1 MENQNLIQLTMSNK
15 LKRVYI
21 PIIVLTFF
29 LVSTFFPSQANASA
43 LSRTIT
49 VSATGSVKVT
59 PDAVRVN
66 ATVTKVAT
74 SNTLA
79 LSEVG
84 ASAAAVRKALL
95 ANGISTKDIKT
106 QSLTVYPEYNYTQ
119 EKGSVLIGYRGSQS
133 FEIVVRNAPN
143 AGTVVD
149 AIVAAGSDN
158 LQLNGVTPFV
168 IDSSKA
174 LASAQSV
181 AVKNAK
187 AKATSYAKL
196 LGVKLGKVNYLIENS
211 SPIYSGPL
219 MAMDKASGSTVVD
232 LGQQEVTVSITV
244 SWNLL

>member
-1 MENQNLIQLTMSNK
+1 MKLRTKFITALGLTIST
-15 LKRVYI
+15 LLLSG
-21 PIIVLTFF
+21 IITA
-29 LVSTFFPSQANASA
+29 PANAA
-43 LSRTIT
+43 PQSRTIT

-66 ATVTKVAT
+66 ATVTKVAN
-74 SNTLA
+74 SNALA
-79 LSEVG
+79 LSEVDS
-84 ASAAAVRKALL
+84 SAAAVRKALL

-119 EKGSVLIGYRGSQS
+119 DKGSVLIGYRGSQS

-211 SPIYSGPL
+211 SPTYSGPL

>member
-133 FEIVVRNAPN
+133 FEIVVRNTLN

-168 IDSSKA
+168 IDSTKA

-187 AKATSYAKL
+187 AKAASYAKL
-196 LGVKLGKVNYLIENS
+196 LSVKLGKVNYLIENT
-211 SPIYSGPL
+211 SPVYFGPV

-232 LGQQEVTVSITV
+232 LGQQDVTVSITV
-244 SWNLL
+244 SWILL

>member
-1 MENQNLIQLTMSNK
+1 MK
-15 LKRVYI
+15 LKSKFITALGVII
-21 PIIVLTFF
+21 PILMLGGII
-29 LVSTFFPSQANASA
+29 SAPANAA
-43 LSRTIT
+43 PQSRMITI
-49 VSATGSVKVT
+49 SATGSVKVT
-59 PDAVRVN
+59 PDAVRIN

-74 SNTLA
+74 SNALA

-84 ASAAAVRKALL
+84 TSAAAVRKALL

-106 QSLTVYPEYNYTQ
+106 QSLTVYPEFNYTQ
-119 EKGSVLIGYRGSQS
+119 DKGSVLIGYRGSQS

-149 AIVAAGSDN
+149 AIVATGSDN

-168 IDSSKA
+168 IDSTKA
-174 LASAQSV
+174 IASAQSV

-187 AKATSYAKL
+187 AKAASYAKL

-211 SPIYSGPL
+211 SPTYLGPL

-244 SWNLL
+244 SWYLL

>member
-1 MENQNLIQLTMSNK
+1 MELRTKFLTA
-15 LKRVYI
+15 LGLTI
-21 PIIVLTFF
+21 ATLLLGGIIAAPT
-29 LVSTFFPSQANASA
+29 NAA
-43 LSRTIT
+43 PQSRTIT

-66 ATVTKVAT
+66 ATVTKVAN
-74 SNTLA
+74 SNALA

-84 ASAAAVRKALL
+84 SSAAAVRKALL

-119 EKGSVLIGYRGSQS
+119 DKGSVLIGYRGSQS

-168 IDSSKA
+168 IDSTKA

-196 LGVKLGKVNYLIENS
+196 LGVKLGKINYLIENS

>member
-1 MENQNLIQLTMSNK
+1 MKLGTKFVTALGLTIST
-15 LKRVYI
+15 LLLGG
-21 PIIVLTFF
+21 IIAV
-29 LVSTFFPSQANASA
+29 PANAA
-43 LSRTIT
+43 PQSRTIT

-59 PDAVRVN
+59 PDAVRIN

-74 SNTLA
+74 SNALA

-84 ASAAAVRKALL
+84 TFAAAVRKALL
-95 ANGISTKDIKT
+95 ANGIFSKDIKT

-119 EKGSVLIGYRGSQS
+119 DKGSVLIGYRGSQS
-133 FEIVVRNAPN
+133 FEIVVRNASN

-158 LQLNGVTPFV
+158 LQLNGMTPFV
-168 IDSSKA
+168 IDSTKA
-174 LASAQSV
+174 LTSAQNV

-187 AKATSYAKL
+187 AKAASYAKL

-211 SPIYSGPL
+211 SPTYSGPL
-219 MAMDKASGSTVVD
+219 IAMDKGSGSTVVD

>member
-1 MENQNLIQLTMSNK
+1 MK
-15 LKRVYI
+15 LKTKFATALG
-21 PIIVLTFF
+21 LTISMIAFSG
-29 LVSTFFPSQANASA
+29 LVSAPSNAA
-43 LSRTIT
+43 TQSRTIT

-59 PDAVRVN
+59 PDAVRIN
-66 ATVTKVAT
+66 ATVTTVST
-74 SNTLA
+74 SNALA

-84 ASAAAVRKALL
+84 TGAAAVRKALL

-119 EKGSVLIGYRGSQS
+119 DKGSVLIGYRGSQT
-133 FEIVVRNAPN
+133 FEFVVRNAQN

-149 AIVAAGSDN
+149 AIVAAGIDN

-168 IDSSKA
+168 IDSTKA

-187 AKATSYAKL
+187 AKAASYAKL

-211 SPIYSGPL
+211 APTYSGPL

>member
-1 MENQNLIQLTMSNK
+1 MKLRTKFITALGLTIST
-15 LKRVYI
+15 LLLSG
-21 PIIVLTFF
+21 IITA
-29 LVSTFFPSQANASA
+29 PANAA
-43 LSRTIT
+43 PQSRTIT

-66 ATVTKVAT
+66 ATVTKVAN
-74 SNTLA
+74 SNALA
-79 LSEVG
+79 LSEVDS
-84 ASAAAVRKALL
+84 SAAAVRNALL

-149 AIVAAGSDN
+149 SIVAAGSDN

-168 IDSSKA
+168 IDSTKA

-187 AKATSYAKL
+187 AKASSYAKL

>member
-1 MENQNLIQLTMSNK
+1 MK
-15 LKRVYI
+15 LESKFITALGVII
-21 PIIVLTFF
+21 PILMVGGII
-29 LVSTFFPSQANASA
+29 SAPANAA
-43 LSRTIT
+43 PQSRTIT

-59 PDAVRVN
+59 PDAVRIN

-74 SNTLA
+74 SNALA

-84 ASAAAVRKALL
+84 TSAGSVRKALL

-119 EKGSVLIGYRGSQS
+119 DKGSVLIGYRGSQS

-149 AIVAAGSDN
+149 AIVATGSDN

-168 IDSSKA
+168 IDSTKA
-174 LASAQSV
+174 IASAQSV

-187 AKATSYAKL
+187 AKAASYAKL

-219 MAMDKASGSTVVD
+219 MAMDKGSGSTVVD
-232 LGQQEVTVSITV
+232 LGQQDVTVSITV
-244 SWNLL
+244 SWTLL

>member
-1 MENQNLIQLTMSNK
+1 MKLGSKFVTAFGVIILTIM
-15 LKRVYI
+15 LGA
-21 PIIVLTFF
+21 II
-29 LVSTFFPSQANASA
+29 SAPANAA
-43 LSRTIT
+43 PQSRTIT
-49 VSATGSVKVT
+49 VSAIGSVKVT
-59 PDAVRVN
+59 PDAVRIN

-74 SNTLA
+74 SNALA

-84 ASAAAVRKALL
+84 TSAGSVRKALL
-95 ANGISTKDIKT
+95 ANGISTKDLKT

-119 EKGSVLIGYRGSQS
+119 DKGSVLIGYRGSQS

-158 LQLNGVTPFV
+158 LQLNAVTPFV
-168 IDSSKA
+168 IDSTKA

-187 AKATSYAKL
+187 AKAASYSKL

-244 SWNLL
+244 SWNIL

>member
-1 MENQNLIQLTMSNK
+1 MKLRTKFITALGLTISTLILGG
-15 LKRVYI
+15 
-21 PIIVLTFF
+21 IIAAPT
-29 LVSTFFPSQANASA
+29 NAA
-43 LSRTIT
+43 PQSRTIT

-66 ATVTKVAT
+66 ATVTKVTT
-74 SNTLA
+74 SNALA

-84 ASAAAVRKALL
+84 TIAAAVRKALL
-95 ANGISTKDIKT
+95 ANGISTKDIKI

-133 FEIVVRNAPN
+133 FEIVVRNAQN

-149 AIVAAGSDN
+149 AIIATGSDN

-168 IDSSKA
+168 IDSTKA

-187 AKATSYAKL
+187 GKAASYAKL

-211 SPIYSGPL
+211 SPTYSGPL
-219 MAMDKASGSTVVD
+219 MAMDKASRSAVVD
-232 LGQQEVTVSITV
+232 LGQQDVTVSITV

>member
-1 MENQNLIQLTMSNK
+1 MK
-15 LKRVYI
+15 LKTKFATALG
-21 PIIVLTFF
+21 LTISMIAFSG
-29 LVSTFFPSQANASA
+29 LVSAPSNAA
-43 LSRTIT
+43 TQSRTIT

-59 PDAVRVN
+59 PDAVRIN
-66 ATVTKVAT
+66 ATVTTVST
-74 SNTLA
+74 SNALA

-84 ASAAAVRKALL
+84 TSAAAVRKALL

-119 EKGSVLIGYRGSQS
+119 DKGSVLIGYRGSQS

-149 AIVAAGSDN
+149 SIVAAGIDN

-168 IDSSKA
+168 IDSTKA
-174 LASAQSV
+174 LVSAQNV

-187 AKATSYAKL
+187 AKASSYAKL

>member
-1 MENQNLIQLTMSNK
+1 MKLGTKFVIALGLTTST
-15 LKRVYI
+15 LLSGG
-21 PIIVLTFF
+21 IIAV
-29 LVSTFFPSQANASA
+29 PANAA
-43 LSRTIT
+43 PQSRTIT

-66 ATVTKVAT
+66 ATVTKVTT
-74 SNTLA
+74 SNALA

-84 ASAAAVRKALL
+84 TIAAAVRKALL
-95 ANGISTKDIKT
+95 ANGISTKDIKI

-133 FEIVVRNAPN
+133 FEIVVRNAQN

-149 AIVAAGSDN
+149 AIIATGSDN

-168 IDSSKA
+168 IDSTKA

-187 AKATSYAKL
+187 GKAASYAKL

-211 SPIYSGPL
+211 SPTYSGPL

-232 LGQQEVTVSITV
+232 LGQQDVTVSITV

>member
-1 MENQNLIQLTMSNK
+1 MKLRAKFITALGLTIST
-15 LKRVYI
+15 LLLSG
-21 PIIVLTFF
+21 IITA
-29 LVSTFFPSQANASA
+29 PANAA
-43 LSRTIT
+43 PQSRTIT

-66 ATVTKVAT
+66 ATVTKVAN
-74 SNTLA
+74 SNALA
-79 LSEVG
+79 LSEVDS
-84 ASAAAVRKALL
+84 SAAAVRNALL

-149 AIVAAGSDN
+149 SIVAAGSDN

-168 IDSSKA
+168 IDSTKA

-187 AKATSYAKL
+187 AKASSYAKL

>member
-1 MENQNLIQLTMSNK
+1 MK
-15 LKRVYI
+15 LKTKFATALGLTI
-21 PIIVLTFF
+21 SIIAFGG
-29 LVSTFFPSQANASA
+29 LVSAPSNAA
-43 LSRTIT
+43 PQSRTIT

-66 ATVTKVAT
+66 ATVTKVTT
-74 SNTLA
+74 SNALA

-84 ASAAAVRKALL
+84 TIAAAVRKALL
-95 ANGISTKDIKT
+95 ANGISTKDIKI

-133 FEIVVRNAPN
+133 FEIVVRNAQN

-149 AIVAAGSDN
+149 AIIATGSDN

-168 IDSSKA
+168 IDSTKA

-187 AKATSYAKL
+187 GKAASYAKL

-211 SPIYSGPL
+211 SPTYSGPL

-232 LGQQEVTVSITV
+232 LGQHDVTVSITV

>member
-1 MENQNLIQLTMSNK
+1 MKLGTKFVTALGLTIST
-15 LKRVYI
+15 LLLGG
-21 PIIVLTFF
+21 IIAV
-29 LVSTFFPSQANASA
+29 PANAVPQ
-43 LSRTIT
+43 SRTIT

-59 PDAVRVN
+59 SDAVRLN

-74 SNTLA
+74 SNALV

-84 ASAAAVRKALL
+84 TIAAAVRKALL
-95 ANGISTKDIKT
+95 ANGISNKDIKT
-106 QSLTVYPEYNYTQ
+106 QSLTIYPEYNYTQ
-119 EKGSVLIGYRGSQS
+119 DKGSVLIGYRGSQS

-143 AGTVVD
+143 VGTVVD
-149 AIVAAGSDN
+149 AIIATGIDN

-168 IDSSKA
+168 IDSTKA

-187 AKATSYAKL
+187 AKAASYAKL

-211 SPIYSGPL
+211 SPTYSGPL
-219 MAMDKASGSTVVD
+219 MAMDKESGSTVVD

>member
-1 MENQNLIQLTMSNK
+1 MKLNTKFITALGLTIST
-15 LKRVYI
+15 LLFGG
-21 PIIVLTFF
+21 IIAAPT
-29 LVSTFFPSQANASA
+29 NAA
-43 LSRTIT
+43 PQSRTIT

-66 ATVTKVAT
+66 ATVTKVAN
-74 SNTLA
+74 SNALA
-79 LSEVG
+79 LSEVDS
-84 ASAAAVRKALL
+84 SAAAVRKALL

-133 FEIVVRNAPN
+133 FEIVVRNTQN

-168 IDSSKA
+168 IDSTKA

-196 LGVKLGKVNYLIENS
+196 LGVKLGKINYLIENS

-232 LGQQEVTVSITV
+232 LGQQEVTISITV

>member
-1 MENQNLIQLTMSNK
+1 MKLRTKFFTALGLI
-15 LKRVYI
+15 I
-21 PIIVLTFF
+21 PTLMLGGVISAPT
-29 LVSTFFPSQANASA
+29 NAA
-43 LSRTIT
+43 TQSRTIT

-66 ATVTKVAT
+66 ATVTQVAT
-74 SNTLA
+74 SNALA

-84 ASAAAVRKALL
+84 TSAAAVRKALL

-119 EKGSVLIGYRGSQS
+119 DKGSVLIGYRGSQS
-133 FEIVVRNAPN
+133 FEIVVRNAAN
-143 AGTVVD
+143 AGTIVD

-168 IDSSKA
+168 IDSTKA

-196 LGVKLGKVNYLIENS
+196 LGVKLGKVSYLIENS
-211 SPIYSGPL
+211 APTYPGPL

-232 LGQQEVTVSITV
+232 LGQQDVTVSITV

>member
-1 MENQNLIQLTMSNK
+1 MKLRTKFFTALGLI
-15 LKRVYI
+15 I
-21 PIIVLTFF
+21 PTLMLGGVI
-29 LVSTFFPSQANASA
+29 STPTNAA
-43 LSRTIT
+43 TQSRTIT

-66 ATVTKVAT
+66 ATVTQVAT
-74 SNTLA
+74 SNALA

-84 ASAAAVRKALL
+84 TSAAAVRKALL
-95 ANGISTKDIKT
+95 ANGISTKDMKT

-119 EKGSVLIGYRGSQS
+119 DKGSVLIGYRGSQS
-133 FEIVVRNAPN
+133 FEIVVRNAAN
-143 AGTVVD
+143 AGTIVD

-168 IDSSKA
+168 IDSTKA

-196 LGVKLGKVNYLIENS
+196 LGVKLGKVSYLIENS
-211 SPIYSGPL
+211 APTYSGPL

>member
-1 MENQNLIQLTMSNK
+1 MRIGSKFVTALGLTIST
-15 LKRVYI
+15 LLLDG
-21 PIIVLTFF
+21 IIAAPT
-29 LVSTFFPSQANASA
+29 NAA
-43 LSRTIT
+43 PQSRTIT

-59 PDAVRVN
+59 PDAVRLN
-66 ATVTKVAT
+66 ATVIKVAT
-74 SNTLA
+74 SNALA

-84 ASAAAVRKALL
+84 TSVAEVRKALL
-95 ANGISTKDIKT
+95 ANGISIKDIKT

-119 EKGSVLIGYRGSQS
+119 DKGSVLIGYRGSQS
-133 FEIVVRNAPN
+133 FEIVVRNALN

-168 IDSSKA
+168 IDSTKA

-181 AVKNAK
+181 AVRNAK
-187 AKATSYAKL
+187 AKAASYAKL
-196 LGVKLGKVNYLIENS
+196 LGLKLGKVNYLIENS
-211 SPIYSGPL
+211 SPTYSGPL

>member
-1 MENQNLIQLTMSNK
+1 MKLGSKFVTALGVIILTIM
-15 LKRVYI
+15 LGA
-21 PIIVLTFF
+21 II
-29 LVSTFFPSQANASA
+29 SAPANAA
-43 LSRTIT
+43 PESRKIT

-59 PDAVRVN
+59 PDAVRIN

-74 SNTLA
+74 SNALA

-84 ASAAAVRKALL
+84 TSAAAVRKALL
-95 ANGISTKDIKT
+95 ANSISAKDIKT

-119 EKGSVLIGYRGSQS
+119 EKGSVLIGFRGSQS
-133 FEIVVRNAPN
+133 FEIVVRNAQN

-149 AIVAAGSDN
+149 AIVEAGSDN

-168 IDSSKA
+168 IDSTKA
-174 LASAQSV
+174 LANAQSV

-211 SPIYSGPL
+211 SPTYSGPL

-244 SWNLL
+244 SWYLL

>member
-1 MENQNLIQLTMSNK
+1 MRIGSKFVTALGLTIST
-15 LKRVYI
+15 LLLDG
-21 PIIVLTFF
+21 IIAAPT
-29 LVSTFFPSQANASA
+29 NAA
-43 LSRTIT
+43 PQSRTIT

-59 PDAVRVN
+59 PDAVRLN
-66 ATVTKVAT
+66 ATVIKVAT
-74 SNTLA
+74 SNALA

-84 ASAAAVRKALL
+84 TSVAEVRKALL
-95 ANGISTKDIKT
+95 ANGISIKDIKT

-119 EKGSVLIGYRGSQS
+119 DKGSVLIGYRGSQS
-133 FEIVVRNAPN
+133 FEIVVRYALN

-168 IDSSKA
+168 IDSTKA

-181 AVKNAK
+181 AVRNAK
-187 AKATSYAKL
+187 AKAASYAKL
-196 LGVKLGKVNYLIENS
+196 LGLKLGKVNYLIENS
-211 SPIYSGPL
+211 SPTYSGPL

>member
-1 MENQNLIQLTMSNK
+1 MKLRTKFITALGLTIST
-15 LKRVYI
+15 LLLGG
-21 PIIVLTFF
+21 IITA
-29 LVSTFFPSQANASA
+29 PANAA
-43 LSRTIT
+43 PQSRTIT

-59 PDAVRVN
+59 PDAVRIN
-66 ATVTKVAT
+66 ATVTKVAN
-74 SNTLA
+74 SNALA

-84 ASAAAVRKALL
+84 SSAAAVRKALL

-143 AGTVVD
+143 AGTIVD

-168 IDSSKA
+168 IDSTKA

-211 SPIYSGPL
+211 SPTYSGPL

>member
-149 AIVAAGSDN
+149 SIVAAGSDN

-168 IDSSKA
+168 IDSTKA

-187 AKATSYAKL
+187 AKASSYAKL

>member
-1 MENQNLIQLTMSNK
+1 MKLRTKFITALGLTIST
-15 LKRVYI
+15 LLLSG
-21 PIIVLTFF
+21 IITA
-29 LVSTFFPSQANASA
+29 PANAA
-43 LSRTIT
+43 PQSRTIT

-66 ATVTKVAT
+66 ATVTKVAN
-74 SNTLA
+74 SNALA
-79 LSEVG
+79 LSEVDS
-84 ASAAAVRKALL
+84 SAAAVRKALL

-168 IDSSKA
+168 IDSTKA

-196 LGVKLGKVNYLIENS
+196 LGVKLGKINYLIENS

>member
-1 MENQNLIQLTMSNK
+1 MK
-15 LKRVYI
+15 LRTKFI
-21 PIIVLTFF
+21 TALGITISTLLLGGIIAV
-29 LVSTFFPSQANASA
+29 PANAA
-43 LSRTIT
+43 PQSRTIT

-59 PDAVRVN
+59 PDAVRIN
-66 ATVTKVAT
+66 ATVTTVST
-74 SNTLA
+74 SNALA

-84 ASAAAVRKALL
+84 TRAAAVRKALL
-95 ANGISTKDIKT
+95 ANEISTKDIKT

-119 EKGSVLIGYRGSQS
+119 DKGSVLIGYRGSQS
-133 FEIVVRNAPN
+133 FEIVVRNAQN

-149 AIVAAGSDN
+149 SIVAAGSDN

-168 IDSSKA
+168 IDSTKA

-211 SPIYSGPL
+211 SPTYSGPL

>member
-1 MENQNLIQLTMSNK
+1 MKLRTKFITALGLTIST
-15 LKRVYI
+15 LLLGG
-21 PIIVLTFF
+21 IIAA
-29 LVSTFFPSQANASA
+29 PANAA
-43 LSRTIT
+43 PQSRTIT

-66 ATVTKVAT
+66 ATVTKVAN
-74 SNTLA
+74 SNALA

-84 ASAAAVRKALL
+84 SSAAALRKALL

-119 EKGSVLIGYRGSQS
+119 DKGSVLIGYRGSQS
-133 FEIVVRNAPN
+133 FEIVIKNATN
-143 AGTVVD
+143 AGAVID
-149 AIVAAGSDN
+149 AIVAAGGDN
-158 LQLNGVTPFV
+158 LQINGVTPFV
-168 IDSSKA
+168 IDSTKA

-211 SPIYSGPL
+211 APTYSGPM
-219 MAMDKASGSTVVD
+219 MAMSKESDATVVD
-232 LGQQEVTVSITV
+232 LGQQDVIVSITV

>member
-1 MENQNLIQLTMSNK
+1 MK
-15 LKRVYI
+15 LGTKFVTALGVII
-21 PIIVLTFF
+21 PTIMLGGIIAV
-29 LVSTFFPSQANASA
+29 PAKAAPQ
-43 LSRTIT
+43 SRTIT

-59 PDAVRVN
+59 PDAVRIN
-66 ATVTKVAT
+66 ATVTKVAA
-74 SNTLA
+74 SNALA

-84 ASAAAVRKALL
+84 TSAAAVRKALL
-95 ANGISTKDIKT
+95 ANGISTKDIKN

-119 EKGSVLIGYRGSQS
+119 DKGSVLIGYRGSQS

-149 AIVAAGSDN
+149 AIVAEGSDN

-168 IDSSKA
+168 IDSTKA
-174 LASAQSV
+174 RASAQSV

-187 AKATSYAKL
+187 SKAASYAKL

-211 SPIYSGPL
+211 SPTYSGPL

-232 LGQQEVTVSITV
+232 LGQQEVTISITV
-244 SWNLL
+244 SWNIL

>member
-1 MENQNLIQLTMSNK
+1 MKLRTKFATALGLTIS
-15 LKRVYI
+15 
-21 PIIVLTFF
+21 IIAFGG
-29 LVSTFFPSQANASA
+29 LVSAPSNAA
-43 LSRTIT
+43 TQSRTIT

-59 PDAVRVN
+59 PDAVRIN

-74 SNTLA
+74 SNVFA

-84 ASAAAVRKALL
+84 TSAAAVRKALL

-119 EKGSVLIGYRGSQS
+119 DKGSVLIGYRSSQS

-149 AIVAAGSDN
+149 SIVAAGIDN
-158 LQLNGVTPFV
+158 VQLNGVTPFV
-168 IDSSKA
+168 IDSTKA

-187 AKATSYAKL
+187 AKAASYSKL

>member
-1 MENQNLIQLTMSNK
+1 MK
-15 LKRVYI
+15 LRTKFI
-21 PIIVLTFF
+21 TALGITI
-29 LVSTFFPSQANASA
+29 STLLLGGTIAVPANAA
-43 LSRTIT
+43 PQSRTIT

-66 ATVTKVAT
+66 ATVTKVAN
-74 SNTLA
+74 SNALA

-84 ASAAAVRKALL
+84 SSAAAVRKALL

-119 EKGSVLIGYRGSQS
+119 DKGSVLIGYRGSQS
-133 FEIVVRNAPN
+133 FEIVVRNAQN

-149 AIVAAGSDN
+149 SIVAASSDN
-158 LQLNGVTPFV
+158 VQLNGVTPLV
-168 IDSSKA
+168 IDSTKA

-187 AKATSYAKL
+187 AKAASYSKL

-211 SPIYSGPL
+211 APTYSGPL

-232 LGQQEVTVSITV
+232 LGQQDVTVSITV

>member
-1 MENQNLIQLTMSNK
+1 MRIGSKFVTALGLTIST
-15 LKRVYI
+15 LLLDG
-21 PIIVLTFF
+21 IIAAPT
-29 LVSTFFPSQANASA
+29 NAA
-43 LSRTIT
+43 PQSRTIT

-59 PDAVRVN
+59 PDAVRLN
-66 ATVTKVAT
+66 ATVIKVAT
-74 SNTLA
+74 SNALA

-84 ASAAAVRKALL
+84 TSVAEVRKALL
-95 ANGISTKDIKT
+95 ANGISIKDIKT
-106 QSLTVYPEYNYTQ
+106 QSLTVYAEYNYTQ
-119 EKGSVLIGYRGSQS
+119 DKGSVLIGYRGSQS
-133 FEIVVRNAPN
+133 FEIVVRNALN

-168 IDSSKA
+168 IDSTKA

-181 AVKNAK
+181 AVRNAK
-187 AKATSYAKL
+187 AKAASYAKL
-196 LGVKLGKVNYLIENS
+196 LGLKLGKVNYLIENS
-211 SPIYSGPL
+211 SPTYSGPL

>member
-1 MENQNLIQLTMSNK
+1 MK
-15 LKRVYI
+15 LKTKFI
-21 PIIVLTFF
+21 TALGLTISTLILGGIIAAPT
-29 LVSTFFPSQANASA
+29 NAA
-43 LSRTIT
+43 PQSRTIT

-66 ATVTKVAT
+66 ATVTNVAT
-74 SNTLA
+74 SNALA
-79 LSEVG
+79 ISEVG
-84 ASAAAVRKALL
+84 TSVAEVRKALL
-95 ANGISTKDIKT
+95 ANGISIKDIKT

-119 EKGSVLIGYRGSQS
+119 EKGSALIGHRGSQS
-133 FEIVVRNAPN
+133 FEIVVRIAPN

-196 LGVKLGKVNYLIENS
+196 LGVKLGKVSYLIENS
-211 SPIYSGPL
+211 YPTYSGPV

>member
-1 MENQNLIQLTMSNK
+1 MKLRTRFITALGLTIST
-15 LKRVYI
+15 LLLGG
-21 PIIVLTFF
+21 IIAV
-29 LVSTFFPSQANASA
+29 PANAA
-43 LSRTIT
+43 PQSRTIT

-66 ATVTKVAT
+66 ATVTKVAA
-74 SNTLA
+74 SNALA

-84 ASAAAVRKALL
+84 TSAAAVRKALL
-95 ANGISTKDIKT
+95 ANSISTKDIKT

-119 EKGSVLIGYRGSQS
+119 EKGSVLIGFRGSQS
-133 FEIVVRNAPN
+133 FEIVVRNAQN

-149 AIVAAGSDN
+149 AIVDAGSDN

-168 IDSSKA
+168 IDSTKA
-174 LASAQSV
+174 LANAQSV

-211 SPIYSGPL
+211 SPTYSGPL

-244 SWNLL
+244 SWYLL

>member
-1 MENQNLIQLTMSNK
+1 MKLGTKFVIALGLTTST
-15 LKRVYI
+15 LLSGG
-21 PIIVLTFF
+21 IIAV
-29 LVSTFFPSQANASA
+29 PANAA
-43 LSRTIT
+43 PQSRTIT

-66 ATVTKVAT
+66 ATVTKVTT
-74 SNTLA
+74 SNALA

-84 ASAAAVRKALL
+84 TIAAAVRKDLL
-95 ANGISTKDIKT
+95 ANSISTKDIKI

-133 FEIVVRNAPN
+133 FEIVVRNAQN

-168 IDSSKA
+168 IDSTKA
-174 LASAQSV
+174 LVSAQNV
-181 AVKNAK
+181 AVKSAK
-187 AKATSYAKL
+187 AKAASYAKL
-196 LGVKLGKVNYLIENS
+196 LGVKLGKVSYLIENS
-211 SPIYSGPL
+211 SPTYSGPL

>member
-1 MENQNLIQLTMSNK
+1 MKLGTKFVIALGLTIST
-15 LKRVYI
+15 LLSGG
-21 PIIVLTFF
+21 IIAV
-29 LVSTFFPSQANASA
+29 PANAA
-43 LSRTIT
+43 PQSRTIT

-66 ATVTKVAT
+66 ATVTKVTT
-74 SNTLA
+74 SNALA

-84 ASAAAVRKALL
+84 TIAAAVRKALL
-95 ANGISTKDIKT
+95 ANGISTKDIKI

-119 EKGSVLIGYRGSQS
+119 DKGSVLIGYRGSQS
-133 FEIVVRNAPN
+133 FEIVVRNAQN

-149 AIVAAGSDN
+149 AIVAAGIDN

-168 IDSSKA
+168 IDSTKA
-174 LASAQSV
+174 LANAQSV

-196 LGVKLGKVNYLIENS
+196 LGGKLGKVNYLIENS